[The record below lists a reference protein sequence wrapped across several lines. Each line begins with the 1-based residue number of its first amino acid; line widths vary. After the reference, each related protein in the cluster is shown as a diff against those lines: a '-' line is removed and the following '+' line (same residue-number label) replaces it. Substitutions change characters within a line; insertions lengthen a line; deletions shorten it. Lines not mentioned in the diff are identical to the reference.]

1 MLENLPIY
9 SRKTKRKGLRMVKD
23 GLRLARQERYTM
35 LRKKYFKN
43 MIDEEAEEEVKRS
56 KKKSTI

>member
-1 MLENLPIY
+1 
-9 SRKTKRKGLRMVKD
+9 MVKD

-43 MIDEEAEEEVKRS
+43 MIDEEADEELKRS
-56 KKKSTI
+56 KKQSTI

>member
-1 MLENLPIY
+1 
-9 SRKTKRKGLRMVKD
+9 
-23 GLRLARQERYTM
+23 M

-43 MIDEEAEEEVKRS
+43 MIDEEADEEVKRS